1 MFGGFNFKTFIKLV
15 VFYFSKIQN
24 QYRTSMKNPVQVGF
38 KLQIENSSENP
49 YEENINALD
58 TLNNRF

>member
-1 MFGGFNFKTFIKLV
+1 MFGGFNFKTFIKSV
-15 VFYFSKIQN
+15 VFFFSKIQN

-49 YEENINALD
+49 YEENI
-58 TLNNRF
+58 TLTNGF

>member
-1 MFGGFNFKTFIKLV
+1 
-15 VFYFSKIQN
+15 
-24 QYRTSMKNPVQVGF
+24 MKNPVQVGF
-38 KLQIENSSENP
+38 KLQIENSGENP